1 MAKTLRPP
9 TMTEHVL
16 RALDDFSAAIA
27 QNVRVLLFKHS
38 PACPISHAAREEYES
53 FRRHNP
59 DVPTLF
65 VDVIAQRPVAR
76 GLAELCGVR
85 HESPQAILFQQGKP
99 VWNASHDAI
108 TRGSLEAAW
117 GCGC

>member
-1 MAKTLRPP
+1 MVKTDGPP

-16 RALDDFSAAIA
+16 HALDDFSAAIA

-38 PACPISHAAREEYES
+38 PACPISHAAREEYQS

-65 VDVIAQRPVAR
+65 VDVIADRPVAR